1 MYMPTG
7 SEKSFV
13 LVIRKSL
20 TILLSMNNYF
30 TAMTFIFVLMNYAL
44 KLFES
49 YTIKSKQGLRRVTFH
64 FKLHVYNWNIIMNSA
79 KKCVRDQK
87 LNWLTTLVK
96 KLLKLKIKCA
106 GNKTFICFG

>member
-1 MYMPTG
+1 MPTG

-20 TILLSMNNYF
+20 ITILLFMNNYF

-49 YTIKSKQGLRRVTFH
+49 YTIKSKQGLRRMTFH
-64 FKLHVYNWNIIMNSA
+64 IKLHVYNWNIIMNSA
-79 KKCVRDQK
+79 KKCVRYQK
-87 LNWLTTLVK
+87 LN
-96 KLLKLKIKCA
+96 
-106 GNKTFICFG
+106 

>member
-30 TAMTFIFVLMNYAL
+30 TAMTFIIFSYVYAL
-44 KLFES
+44 KLFET
-49 YTIKSKQGLRRVTFH
+49 YTTKSKQSFRRMTFH
-64 FKLHVYNWNIIMNSA
+64 IKLHVYNWNIIMNSA

-87 LNWLTTLVK
+87 LN
-96 KLLKLKIKCA
+96 
-106 GNKTFICFG
+106 